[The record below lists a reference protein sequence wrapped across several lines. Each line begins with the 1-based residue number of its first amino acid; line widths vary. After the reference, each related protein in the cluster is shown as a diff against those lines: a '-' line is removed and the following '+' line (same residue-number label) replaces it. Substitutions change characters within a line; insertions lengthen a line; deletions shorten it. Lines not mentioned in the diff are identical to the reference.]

1 MFEYY
6 TRLSKALHS
15 CGQLVL
21 LEQLRSR
28 GEFPIHDESSLYSHL
43 FVNYHTQFLKLK
55 NKKILKDDTWG
66 KLFPTN
72 CQTRSKDFDIKLC
85 VFLIRNCKKFP
96 KPIRG
101 WNNINPPESDTSISA
116 NVLRLKELRNK
127 YAHGKKLLWFMTK
140 SEFEEEWKVL
150 VSILN
155 ALGLMDTAR
164 AGNHLEMCRNTP
176 LEAHNMSFQ
185 RNQGCANSSF
195 ILILTIIIVILLK
208 GNSIDFYWSSHYE
221 HQATIKLKK
230 IYIKTFGYDLEYENV
245 VQEFRTPF
253 KERDLSHHR
262 NHDLKDIASNNIVM
276 ENLPDG
282 DEYKFIIIRATGGIG
297 GTSIAEEIALKWA
310 VDKSLWNN
318 FQFVFLLKC
327 REVINM
333 KITSFKDILPLKYP
347 SVFQHITYED
357 LYFMSN
363 QTLIVIDDLH
373 ELMNTDNQF
382 QRIHLLDLLDPWK
395 NSLPNVRIIVTGHPL
410 SVSRFIQYFRVYNRK
425 EVELIKFSK
434 ENVHTFMGSKSGNIG
449 GSHSFQRMLNISTD
463 RHCLF

>member
-28 GEFPIHDESSLYSHL
+28 GEFPIHDESSLYSHI

-185 RNQGCANSSF
+185 RNQGCVNSSF

-208 GNSIDFYWSSHYE
+208 GNGIDFYWSSHYE

-230 IYIKTFGYDLEYENV
+230 IYTKTFGYDLEYENV

-310 VDKSLWNN
+310 VNKSLWN
-318 FQFVFLLKC
+318 
-327 REVINM
+327 
-333 KITSFKDILPLKYP
+333 
-347 SVFQHITYED
+347 

-425 EVELIKFSK
+425 EVELIEFSK